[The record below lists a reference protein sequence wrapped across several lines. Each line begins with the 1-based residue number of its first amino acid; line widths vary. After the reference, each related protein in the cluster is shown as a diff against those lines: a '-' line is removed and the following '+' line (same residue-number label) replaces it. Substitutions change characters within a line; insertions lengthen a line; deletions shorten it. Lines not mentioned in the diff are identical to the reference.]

1 MHQGRQVGRGGALR
15 KEKHLISAWGSRQRA
30 SGESQWSTWDAYEK
44 SHKFS
49 FSHRSHQRPAVQHLL
64 SVTQQPTL
72 LLHCCWGSVFSS
84 AAAAWPGKAPSAHSM
99 TVREAAPNWGISVKR
114 KEEEHSSVTVYSIRK
129 ATLILNCKPS
139 QKTVSQ
145 TRSLY
150 WVLMNYRNLP
160 VLLFIWLYLCHTA
173 WYEVLNN

>member
-1 MHQGRQVGRGGALR
+1 
-15 KEKHLISAWGSRQRA
+15 
-30 SGESQWSTWDAYEK
+30 
-44 SHKFS
+44 
-49 FSHRSHQRPAVQHLL
+49 
-64 SVTQQPTL
+64 
-72 LLHCCWGSVFSS
+72 
-84 AAAAWPGKAPSAHSM
+84 M

-129 ATLILNCKPS
+129 TTLILNCKPS

-150 WVLMNYRNLP
+150 WVLMNYHNLP